1 MSMKPEDVKPEEEV
15 KSEEMQLELQPEM
28 QLPVSDVKPKR
39 FALKPIKR
47 SALKPSKLFALKPIR
62 QKRSA
67 SEIVQLKAKSEPIT
81 LENLPVLIQMNGQKY
96 IKLMKHQN
104 QVVVNMREYITDQSS
119 GKLHPTKKG
128 IILSLKDWQSLKKEM
143 KTVNKL
149 LRQL

>member
-1 MSMKPEDVKPEEEV
+1 MSMKPEEMQSVVV
-15 KSEEMQLELQPEM
+15 KSEEMQPEVQPEM

-39 FALKPIKR
+39 FALKPRKR
-47 SALKPSKLFALKPIR
+47 SALKLSKLSDTIR
-62 QKRSA
+62 QKQSA
-67 SEIVQLKAKSEPIT
+67 SETVQLKSKPIN
-81 LENLPVLIQMNGQKY
+81 LENLPVMIQMNGQKY

-149 LRQL
+149 FRQL

>member
-1 MSMKPEDVKPEEEV
+1 MKPEEEV
-15 KSEEMQLELQPEM
+15 KPEEMQLELQPEM

-67 SEIVQLKAKSEPIT
+67 SETVQLKAKSEPIT
-81 LENLPVLIQMNGQKY
+81 LENLPVMIQMNGQKY

-149 LRQL
+149 LQQL

>member
-15 KSEEMQLELQPEM
+15 KPEEMQLEM

-47 SALKPSKLFALKPIR
+47 SALKLSKLSDTIR
-62 QKRSA
+62 QKQSA
-67 SEIVQLKAKSEPIT
+67 SETVQLKAKSEPIT
-81 LENLPVLIQMNGQKY
+81 LENLPVMIQMNGQKY

-128 IILSLKDWQSLKKEM
+128 IIFSLKDWQSLKKEM
-143 KTVNKL
+143 KTVNQL